1 MTIHTSFSAGRYPFL
16 EGIPRHWSIV
26 PFRRLFSESSEVN
39 GPEPV
44 GSMLSVSGYRGVE
57 EKIYDSEAKRRSP
70 EDLETYRVVRPGQL
84 AVNTMWMN
92 YAGLGVSELTGHMSP
107 AYRSYNISPDL
118 EPRYAHHLMRSS
130 AWVSGYTAHATGV
143 RPNSLQLSRH
153 DLLSFP
159 VLVPP
164 AQEQRAIADYL
175 DHETAEID
183 AFIAELKRMTVLS
196 QEDWR
201 AQRDSA
207 LSIGRGKRGTTT
219 VTKTWFS
226 ERASDW
232 QEGPL
237 KHLFDISLGK
247 MLDEGRHVAG
257 AEQYPYVRAGDIGD
271 GTLNSSNLNRMPFS
285 LREQRKFSINAGDIL
300 VVEGGSVGTNVV
312 VEDSLDGIY
321 FQKTVNRMRSKADA
335 VPLFYS
341 EVLNAYRE
349 SGVLDT
355 VCNRST
361 IMHLTAEKLGGLV
374 VPVPSVAEQRSLAKH
389 LEATRGKAEKLDQEC
404 QRAIEL
410 ATERRAAL
418 ISAAVTGQI
427 DMTKRR
433 KPVAE
438 VLKDEVRERV

>member
-1 MTIHTSFSAGRYPFL
+1 MSWPWEIAASGRTPTYALPTGWSVARVGDITSLENGQPYESKFFGEEGTPLIRIRDVLGGPIETRYSGPSPTSHRVRKGDLLVGMDGDFNVGQWGHDEPGLLNQRVLAL
-16 EGIPRHWSIV
+16 EAP
-26 PFRRLFSESSEVN
+26 
-39 GPEPV
+39 PE
-44 GSMLSVSGYRGVE
+44 
-57 EKIYDSEAKRRSP
+57 I
-70 EDLETYRVVRPGQL
+70 
-84 AVNTMWMN
+84 
-92 YAGLGVSELTGHMSP
+92 
-107 AYRSYNISPDL
+107 
-118 EPRYAHHLMRSS
+118 S
-130 AWVSGYTAHATGV
+130 AWVGYCLPEPLALINELTYSTTVKHLTSQAVSSIRIPLPDRTNL
-143 RPNSLQLSRH
+143 RR
-153 DLLSFP
+153 
-159 VLVPP
+159 LV
-164 AQEQRAIADYL
+164 DYL

-389 LEATRGKAEKLDQEC
+389 LEATRGKAEKLGQEC